1 MTRSSST
8 AGACL
13 AAATLLT
20 SMATTTPLM
29 AQPGPELSIPAGF
42 VHLTDVAQT
51 IPLDVRYHGS
61 NNFLGRPVRGYHA
74 PTCILTLPAAH
85 RLRDIQRELRPS
97 GLSLKVFDCYRP
109 QQAVDDFIAWAKD
122 PADQKAKAA
131 YYPNVPKDLLFERG
145 FIAERSGH
153 SRGSTVDL
161 TLAVL
166 PPGALAEAPRSDAI
180 DKPPVALPTRGALLP
195 NGEVDMGT
203 PFDLFDVQS
212 HTDNPDLP
220 EEVRH
225 NRKFLATLML
235 KHGFTGVQEEWWH
248 FTLLDE
254 PYPDTYFNFPVR

>member
-13 AAATLLT
+13 AAAALLT
-20 SMATTTPLM
+20 SVAAITPVQ
-29 AQPGPELSIPAGF
+29 AQPGPDLSIPAGF
-42 VHLTDVAQT
+42 VHLTDIAQT

-74 PTCILTLPAAH
+74 PTCILTLPAAQ

-122 PADQKAKAA
+122 PSDQKAKAA
-131 YYPNVPKDLLFERG
+131 YYPNVPKDQLFERG

-161 TLAVL
+161 TLTAL
-166 PPGALAEAPRSDAI
+166 PPVSLPEAAGTAPGAR
-180 DKPPVALPTRGALLP
+180 PTRGVLLP

-225 NRKFLATLML
+225 NRKFLETLML

>member
-1 MTRSSST
+1 MKRTLSS
-8 AGACL
+8 
-13 AAATLLT
+13 AAAAAMLT
-20 SMATTTPLM
+20 AFSPAP
-29 AQPGPELSIPAGF
+29 AQPVSDLTIPAGF
-42 VHLTDVAQT
+42 VYLTDIART

-61 NNFLGRPVRGYHA
+61 NNFLGRPVRGYLA
-74 PTCILTLPAAH
+74 PTCILTLPAAQ
-85 RLRDIQRELRPS
+85 RLRDVQRELLPS

-122 PADQKAKAA
+122 PADQKVKATF
-131 YYPNVPKDLLFERG
+131 YPNVPKDVLFERG
-145 FIAERSGH
+145 FIAARSGH

-161 TLAVL
+161 TLTTQ
-166 PPGALAEAPRSDAI
+166 PGMLRQPD
-180 DKPPVALPTRGALLP
+180 PVGPALPIRGPLLP

-212 HTDNPDLP
+212 HTNNPDLP

-225 NRKFLATLML
+225 NRKFLETLML
-235 KHGFTGVQEEWWH
+235 KHGFTGVEEEWWH